1 MNQRLSTCLLFGALL
16 SLPLATRGQET
27 NSTIARRITLNGP
40 SFQTED
46 QAEISRE
53 TSPSVSA
60 RELSIPERA
69 VNSYKKG
76 MDRLS
81 KNDPAGSL
89 LHFQRAASESPN
101 FYEAYHA
108 IGLVQLRLG
117 HEEEARQAFQKSIDA
132 SGGHYAEPHFGLSAI
147 LCNQQQ
153 FAEAEPIIRKAVELA
168 PGFNPGHFILAWALF
183 GLNRLDEAEKV
194 AHEASIRDPKLAA
207 AYLLLAQIYIRRSDY
222 SEELV
227 ELDAYLRLEPE
238 GPLSDQA
245 RVAQEYAKRKL
256 AGSVVIIEAAQAKP

>member
-1 MNQRLSTCLLFGALL
+1 MNQRLSICLLFGALL
-16 SLPLATRGQET
+16 SLPLTTRGQET
-27 NSTIARRITLNGP
+27 NSTIARRMILSGP

-46 QAEISRE
+46 PGEISRE

-60 RELSIPERA
+60 RELGIPERA

-89 LHFQRAASESPN
+89 LHFQRAASEFSN

-108 IGLVQLRLG
+108 IGLAQLRLG
-117 HEEEARQAFQKSIDA
+117 HEQEAEQAFQKSIDA
-132 SGGHYAEPHFGLSAI
+132 SGGHYAEPHFGLSAL
-147 LCNQQQ
+147 LCNQQK
-153 FAEAEPIIRKAVELA
+153 FAEAEPIIRKAVGLA

-183 GLNRLDEAEKV
+183 GLNRLDEAEKI
-194 AHEASIRDPKLAA
+194 AHEASIRDPKLALA
-207 AYLLLAQIYIRRSDY
+207 HLLLAQIYIRRSDY

-227 ELDAYLRLEPE
+227 ELDAYLRLEPQR
-238 GPLSDQA
+238 PLSDQA
-245 RVAQEYAKRKL
+245 REAQEYAKRKL